1 MRRSFHVLL
10 LGCLIL
16 LFCGKV
22 GAKPIRGSW
31 TGTLTDRICYLHAAK
46 KHDLKLLDGHPCS
59 CIMKCAKDGK
69 SVGLLTSGKYLGFDA
84 TGEKIAWKLLLKSNQ
99 DEMPPVIV
107 QGVLRDSIIAVS
119 SIKFAN

>member
-1 MRRSFHVLL
+1 
-10 LGCLIL
+10 
-16 LFCGKV
+16 
-22 GAKPIRGSW
+22 
-31 TGTLTDRICYLHAAK
+31 
-46 KHDLKLLDGHPCS
+46 
-59 CIMKCAKDGK
+59 MKCAKDGK